1 MPGRGRSCRDPCKIC
16 PNDVAQMEPSHPL
29 RAGLA
34 GYRLALGN
42 TAYRRLWLA
51 AVISRTGDTLNF
63 TALPLFVFG
72 LTHSPGAVGA
82 TVFAEGIG
90 LIAGGIL
97 AQSIVDRLPP
107 RQLLVTLDLL
117 RAAAAVLL
125 VIFPTFPTA
134 VAVSLLLGLGTAS
147 FSPLSNA
154 VVPRLVSDRAL
165 VAANGLQWTA
175 GVLLQLVAAPVAG
188 LLVTAGDARLAFAV
202 NAASFVASAIVLL
215 GLPYLPRVHQKAAS
229 AWQQLPELLA
239 AVPRLPVLPPLLA
252 MQGFA
257 ALAVGAT
264 SALLV
269 VLARDAY
276 SLSGTGYGLWLSAI
290 AAGALVGPLL
300 VPLLTRMPAYQAV
313 SGAYVIRGVGDIGLG
328 LMNSSVG
335 GATLLGLYGVNTSSG
350 MVAFQTMVQREV
362 PSRITGRVF
371 ALLDVVWQTGRLASI
386 AIGAAL
392 AASIGIRAV
401 FVLGGA
407 FLILAAAV
415 GFAGLR
421 GRSRSAS

>member
-1 MPGRGRSCRDPCKIC
+1 
-16 PNDVAQMEPSHPL
+16 
-29 RAGLA
+29 
-34 GYRLALGN
+34 
-42 TAYRRLWLA
+42 
-51 AVISRTGDTLNF
+51 VISRTGDTLNF
-63 TALPLFVFG
+63 TALPLFVLG
-72 LTHSPGAVGA
+72 LTRSPAAVG
-82 TVFAEGIG
+82 TVVFAEGIG
-90 LIAGGIL
+90 LIGGGIL

-117 RAAAAVLL
+117 RAAAATLL

-175 GVLLQLVAAPVAG
+175 GVLLQLVAGPIAG
-188 LLVTAGDARLAFAV
+188 LLVTAGDARVAFAV
-202 NAASFVASAIVLL
+202 NAASFAASGIVLL
-215 GLPYLPRVHQKAAS
+215 GLPNLARVLEKPTS

-239 AVPRLPVLPPLLA
+239 ALPRVPVLPPLLA
-252 MQGFA
+252 MQGLA

-269 VLARDAY
+269 VLARDGY
-276 SLSGTGYGLWLSAI
+276 GLNGTGYGLWLSAI

-300 VPLLTRMPAYQAV
+300 IPLLTRMPAYRAV
-313 SGAYVIRGVGDIGLG
+313 TGAYVIRGVGDIGLG
-328 LMNSSVG
+328 LMNNGVR
-335 GATLLGLYGVNTSSG
+335 GAALLGLYGVNTSSG

-362 PSRITGRVF
+362 PTGIRGRVF
-371 ALLDVVWQTGRLASI
+371 ALLDVVWQSGRLASI
-386 AIGAAL
+386 AIGAGV
-392 AASIGIRAV
+392 AASIGIRAL

-407 FLILAAAV
+407 LLILAGAV
-415 GFAGLR
+415 GFAGLKR
-421 GRSRSAS
+421 RSGAGR

>member
-1 MPGRGRSCRDPCKIC
+1 VRT
-16 PNDVAQMEPSHPL
+16 EPSHPL
-29 RAGLA
+29 RAALGD
-34 GYRLALGN
+34 YRLALASKG
-42 TAYRRLWLA
+42 YRRLWLA

-63 TALPLFVFG
+63 TALPLFVLG
-72 LTHSPGAVGA
+72 LTHSPAAVGA

-97 AQSIVDRLPP
+97 AQSIVDRLPA

-125 VIFPTFPTA
+125 VISPTFPTA

-202 NAASFVASAIVLL
+202 NAASFIASAIVLL
-215 GLPYLPRVHQKAAS
+215 GLPYLPPVQEKPTS
-229 AWQQLPELLA
+229 AWQQLPELLSS
-239 AVPRLPVLPPLLA
+239 VPRVPILPSLLA
-252 MQGFA
+252 MQGLA

-276 SLSGTGYGLWLSAI
+276 RLSGTGYGLWLSAI
-290 AAGALVGPLL
+290 AAGALVGPVL
-300 VPLLTRMPAYQAV
+300 VPLLARVPAYQAV

-328 LMNSSVG
+328 LMNSGVG
-335 GATLLGLYGVNTSSG
+335 GAALLGLYGINTSSG
-350 MVAFQTMVQREV
+350 MVAFQTLVQREV
-362 PSRITGRVF
+362 PSGIRGRVF
-371 ALLDVVWQTGRLASI
+371 ALLDVVWQTGRLTSI
-386 AIGAAL
+386 AIGASL
-392 AASIGIRAV
+392 AASIGIRAL

-407 FLILAAAV
+407 FLILAGAV

-421 GRSRSAS
+421 GRSRTAS

>member
-1 MPGRGRSCRDPCKIC
+1 M
-16 PNDVAQMEPSHPL
+16 QPSHPL

-34 GYRLALGN
+34 GYRLALRSK
-42 TAYRRLWLA
+42 AYRRLWLA

-63 TALPLFVFG
+63 TALPLFVLG
-72 LTHSPGAVGA
+72 QTHTPAAVGTA
-82 TVFAEGIG
+82 VFAEGVG
-90 LIAGGIL
+90 LIVGGVL
-97 AQSIVDRLPP
+97 AQSIVDRLPA

-117 RAAAAVLL
+117 RAAAAALL
-125 VIFPTFPTA
+125 AIFPAFPTA
-134 VAVSLLLGLGTAS
+134 VAVSLLLGLGSAS

-188 LLVTAGDARLAFAV
+188 LLVTAGDARLAFAL
-202 NAASFVASAIVLL
+202 NAASFVTSGIVLL
-215 GLPYLPRVHQKAAS
+215 GLPHLPQLHEMPTS

-239 AVPRLPVLPPLLA
+239 AIPRVPILPPLLA
-252 MQGFA
+252 MQGLA

-276 SLSGTGYGLWLSAI
+276 GLNGTGFGLWLSAI

-300 VPLLTRMPAYQAV
+300 VPFLARLAPYQAV
-313 SGAYVIRGVGDIGLG
+313 SGAYVIRGAGDMGLG
-328 LMNSSVG
+328 LINNGVG
-335 GATLLGLYGVNTSSG
+335 GGVLLGLYGVNTSSG

-362 PSRITGRVF
+362 PASIRGRAF
-371 ALLDVVWQTGRLASI
+371 ALLDVVWQTARFASI
-386 AIGAAL
+386 AIGAGL
-392 AASIGIRAV
+392 AASIGIRV
-401 FVLGGA
+401 LFVLGGA
-407 FLILAAAV
+407 LLIGAGAV
-415 GFAGLR
+415 GFAGF
-421 GRSRSAS
+421 SRKEGLKR

>member
-1 MPGRGRSCRDPCKIC
+1 MVRAD
-16 PNDVAQMEPSHPL
+16 PSHPL
-29 RAGLA
+29 RATLA
-34 GYRLALGN
+34 DYRLALGN
-42 TAYRRLWLA
+42 RPYRRLWLA

-63 TALPLFVFG
+63 TALPLFVLG
-72 LTHSPGAVGA
+72 LTRSPAAVG
-82 TVFAEGIG
+82 TVVFAEGIG
-90 LIAGGIL
+90 LIGGGIL

-117 RAAAAVLL
+117 RAAAATLL

-175 GVLLQLVAAPVAG
+175 GVLLQLVAGPIAG
-188 LLVTAGDARLAFAV
+188 LLVTAGDARVAFAV
-202 NAASFVASAIVLL
+202 NAASFAASGIVLL
-215 GLPYLPRVHQKAAS
+215 GLPNLARVLEKPTS

-239 AVPRLPVLPPLLA
+239 ALPRVPVLPPLLA
-252 MQGFA
+252 MQGLA

-276 SLSGTGYGLWLSAI
+276 GLNGTGYGLWLSAI

-300 VPLLTRMPAYQAV
+300 IPLLTRMPAYRAV
-313 SGAYVIRGVGDIGLG
+313 TGAYVIRGVGDIGLG
-328 LMNSSVG
+328 LMNNGVG
-335 GATLLGLYGVNTSSG
+335 GAALLGLYGVNTSSG
-350 MVAFQTMVQREV
+350 TVAFQTMVQREV
-362 PSRITGRVF
+362 PPGIRGRVF

-386 AIGAAL
+386 VIGAGL

-407 FLILAAAV
+407 LLILAGAV
-415 GFAGLR
+415 GFAGLK
-421 GRSRSAS
+421 GRSGAGR

>member
-1 MPGRGRSCRDPCKIC
+1 VRT
-16 PNDVAQMEPSHPL
+16 EPSHPL
-29 RAGLA
+29 RAALGD
-34 GYRLALGN
+34 YRLALASKG
-42 TAYRRLWLA
+42 YRRLWLA

-63 TALPLFVFG
+63 TALPLFVLG

-97 AQSIVDRLPP
+97 AQSIVDRLPA

-125 VIFPTFPTA
+125 VISPTFPTA

-202 NAASFVASAIVLL
+202 NAASFIASAIVLL
-215 GLPYLPRVHQKAAS
+215 GLPYLPPVQEKPTS
-229 AWQQLPELLA
+229 AWQQLPELLSS
-239 AVPRLPVLPPLLA
+239 VPRVPILPSLLA
-252 MQGFA
+252 MQGLA

-276 SLSGTGYGLWLSAI
+276 RLSGTGYGLWLSAI
-290 AAGALVGPLL
+290 AAGALVGPVL
-300 VPLLTRMPAYQAV
+300 VPLLARVPAYQAV

-328 LMNSSVG
+328 LMNSGVG
-335 GATLLGLYGVNTSSG
+335 GAALLGLYGINTSSG
-350 MVAFQTMVQREV
+350 MVAFQTLVQREV
-362 PSRITGRVF
+362 PSGIRGRVF
-371 ALLDVVWQTGRLASI
+371 ALLDVVWQTGRLTSI
-386 AIGAAL
+386 AIGASL
-392 AASIGIRAV
+392 AASIGIRAL

-407 FLILAAAV
+407 FLILAGAV

-421 GRSRSAS
+421 GRSRTAS

>member
-1 MPGRGRSCRDPCKIC
+1 
-16 PNDVAQMEPSHPL
+16 
-29 RAGLA
+29 
-34 GYRLALGN
+34 
-42 TAYRRLWLA
+42 
-51 AVISRTGDTLNF
+51 VISRTGDTLNF
-63 TALPLFVFG
+63 TALPLFVLG
-72 LTHSPGAVGA
+72 LTRSPTAVGTA
-82 TVFAEGIG
+82 VFAEGIG

-97 AQSIVDRLPP
+97 AQSIVDRLPA
-107 RQLLVTLDLL
+107 RQLLIILDLL

-134 VAVSLLLGLGTAS
+134 VAVSLLLGVGTAS

-175 GVLLQLVAAPVAG
+175 GVLLQMVAAPVAG
-188 LLVTAGDARLAFAV
+188 LLVTAGDARLAFAL
-202 NAASFVASAIVLL
+202 NAASFITSGIVLL
-215 GLPYLPRVHQKAAS
+215 GLPYLPRVHEKPTS

-239 AVPRLPVLPPLLA
+239 AVPRLSVLPPLLA
-252 MQGFA
+252 MQGLA

-269 VLARDAY
+269 VLARNDY
-276 SLSGTGYGLWLSAI
+276 GLSGTGYGLWLSAI

-300 VPLLTRMPAYQAV
+300 VPLLGRVTAYRAV

-328 LMNSSVG
+328 LMNSGVA
-335 GATLLGLYGVNTSSG
+335 GAALLGLYGVNTSSG
-350 MVAFQTMVQREV
+350 MVAYQTMVQREV
-362 PSRITGRVF
+362 PSGMRGRVF
-371 ALLDVVWQTGRLASI
+371 ALLDIVWQTGRLASI
-386 AIGAAL
+386 AVGAGL
-392 AASIGIRAV
+392 AASIGIRAL

-407 FLILAAAV
+407 LLTLAGAV

-421 GRSRSAS
+421 GSARAATNPL

>member
-1 MPGRGRSCRDPCKIC
+1 
-16 PNDVAQMEPSHPL
+16 
-29 RAGLA
+29 
-34 GYRLALGN
+34 
-42 TAYRRLWLA
+42 
-51 AVISRTGDTLNF
+51 VISRTGDTLNF

-72 LTHSPGAVGA
+72 LTHSPAAVGA

-97 AQSIVDRLPP
+97 AQSIVDRLPA

-117 RAAAAVLL
+117 RAGAAVLL
-125 VIFPTFPTA
+125 VIVPTFRAA
-134 VAVSLLLGLGTAS
+134 VVVSLLLGLGTAA

-175 GVLLQLVAAPVAG
+175 GVLLQLAAAPVAG
-188 LLVTAGDARLAFAV
+188 LLVATGDARLAFAL
-202 NAASFVASAIVLL
+202 NAASFVTSGIVLL
-215 GLPYLPRVHQKAAS
+215 GLPYLPRVHEKPTS
-229 AWQQLPELLA
+229 AWQQLPQLLA

-252 MQGFA
+252 MQGLA

-269 VLARDAY
+269 VLARNAY
-276 SLSGTGYGLWLSAI
+276 GLSGTGYGLWLSAI

-300 VPLLTRMPAYQAV
+300 IPLLARIPAYQAV

-328 LMNSSVG
+328 LLSSGVG
-335 GATLLGLYGVNTSSG
+335 GAALLSLYGINTSSG

-362 PSRITGRVF
+362 PGDIRGRVF

-386 AIGAAL
+386 AIGAVL
-392 AASIGIRAV
+392 AASIGIRAL
-401 FVLGGA
+401 FVLGGT
-407 FLILAAAV
+407 LLTLAGAV

-421 GRSRSAS
+421 GSAGAATSSH

>member
-1 MPGRGRSCRDPCKIC
+1 MRT
-16 PNDVAQMEPSHPL
+16 EPSHPL
-29 RAGLA
+29 RAALGD
-34 GYRLALGN
+34 YRLALGSR
-42 TAYRRLWLA
+42 AYRRLWLA

-72 LTHSPGAVGA
+72 LTRSPAAVG
-82 TVFAEGIG
+82 TVVFAEGVG

-97 AQSIVDRLPP
+97 AQSIVDRLPA
-107 RQLLVTLDLL
+107 RRLLVTLDLF

-188 LLVTAGDARLAFAV
+188 LLVTAGDARLAFAL
-202 NAASFVASAIVLL
+202 NAASFVTSGIVLF
-215 GLPYLPRVHQKAAS
+215 GLPYLPRLQQKPS
-229 AWQQLPELLA
+229 SVWQQLPELLA
-239 AVPRLPVLPPLLA
+239 AVPRAPVLPPLLA
-252 MQGFA
+252 MQGLA

-269 VLARDAY
+269 VLARAAY
-276 SLSGTGYGLWLSAI
+276 GLNGTGYGLWLSAI
-290 AAGALVGPLL
+290 AVGALVGAFL
-300 VPLLTRMPAYQAV
+300 VPLLARVPAYGAIG
-313 SGAYVIRGVGDIGLG
+313 GAYVIRGVGDIGLG
-328 LMNSSVG
+328 LMSSGVG
-335 GATLLGLYGVNTSSG
+335 GAALLGLYGINTSSG

-362 PSRITGRVF
+362 PSGIRGRVF

-386 AIGAAL
+386 AIGAGL
-392 AASIGIRAV
+392 AASIGIRAL

-407 FLILAAAV
+407 LLTLAGAV
-415 GFAGLR
+415 GLVGLR
-421 GRSRSAS
+421 RRSSAAS